1 MANPKKR
8 MTKHIVLFVALLA
21 VANVKAQTPRALE
34 APRGYYQ
41 QLQKLSTAP
50 AGKDLDID
58 KLTFVTAP
66 SVVERRLSLKPVFL
80 TDVTV
85 DDFVLPTMPANS
97 SEQTKAE
104 INYLLGLQANRTAD
118 DIERSKHMAGVYYN
132 PRTTTDDEKYE
143 TYQRNL
149 FFIGRSIGTW
159 FNHKDLPKTAQL
171 MARAWQ
177 DASYFIWALK
187 FKYARVRPYV
197 LDEQLEN
204 LEETDWAA
212 YPSGHASN
220 SYINAFIYRELA
232 PEYADVFMNDAYD
245 MAHSREILGVHYPS
259 DSESGRQFAYQF
271 VTKLFENPQ
280 FRKEFEEVKKEWKEK
295 AKETFTRPAVK
306 KKEEQKTPCST
317 PASSCSKTCN

>member
-1 MANPKKR
+1 MQNLKKH
-8 MTKHIVLFVALLA
+8 MTKHIVLFVVLLA

-58 KLTFVTAP
+58 KLKFVTEP
-66 SVVERRLSLKPVFL
+66 SVIDRRLSLKPVFL
-80 TDVTV
+80 TDSKV
-85 DDFVLPTMPANS
+85 DDFVLPAMPANS

-118 DIERSKHMAGVYYN
+118 DIERSKYMAGVYYN
-132 PRTTTDDEKYE
+132 LHITSEDENYE

-159 FNHKDLPKTAQL
+159 FNYKELPKTAQL
-171 MARAWQ
+171 MARVWR

-204 LEETDWAA
+204 LEETNWAA

-232 PEYADVFMNDAYD
+232 PEYADVFMKDAYD

-259 DSESGRQFAYQF
+259 DSESGRQFAHQF
-271 VTKLFENPQ
+271 VTKLFQNPE
-280 FRKEFEEVKKEWKEK
+280 FLKEFEEVKKEWKEK
-295 AKETFTRPAVK
+295 ANETFARPAIK
-306 KKEEQKTPCST
+306 KKGEQKTSCT
-317 PASSCSKTCN
+317 TRASFCSKTCN